1 MTRAQAFPVSLL
13 RMMSPKKS
21 IELIVTG
28 SDLLLLMEQGD
39 KDVFTAFY
47 SYNFRK
53 LILVSDKYV
62 RDVAAAEE
70 IVQDIFLKI
79 WEDKGA
85 LESIKSIKSY
95 LYRSV
100 VNASINYVNRQK
112 NLERHHLQIAE
123 QLSDEQ
129 IEADDEKNE
138 LIVLLYQEIE
148 FLPDKC
154 QLVFKLSRLE
164 GMKYKDIAVQL
175 GISEKTVENHMG
187 NALKILRARVLKRS
201 EEQSS
206 SHRSTYLYM
215 LSAFLY

>member
-1 MTRAQAFPVSLL
+1 
-13 RMMSPKKS
+13 MMSPKKS

-28 SDLLLLMEQGD
+28 TDLLILMEQGD
-39 KDVFTAFY
+39 KDIFTDFY

-53 LILVSDKYV
+53 LILVSDRYV
-62 RDVAAAEE
+62 KDVAAAEE

-79 WEDKGA
+79 WEDKAA
-85 LESIKSIKSY
+85 LESVKSIKAY

-100 VNASINYVNRQK
+100 VNASINYVNRQR

-129 IEADDEKNE
+129 VETDDEKNE

-154 QLVFKLSRLE
+154 QLVFKLSRIE
-164 GMKYKDIAVQL
+164 GMKYRDIAAQL

-187 NALKILRARVLKRS
+187 NALKILRARVLKRA
-201 EEQSS
+201 EDRSS
-206 SHRSTYLYM
+206 IHRSTYLYM
-215 LSAFLY
+215 LGAFLY